1 MKNIKIEQYTLFY
14 SHSWFHFLWCCS
26 NKNWFTQEIYDLT
39 LCLAHFFEKDHLLKL
54 IILGVYAKRW
64 PKCARISKQKLMWP
78 KIWFMIFLP
87 TLTVRGP
94 RKLCR
99 QNLTKAEA
107 ATSSYSAAGDF
118 LQYSY
123 SVILAKNH
131 RKIRSWCL
139 VY

>member
-1 MKNIKIEQYTLFY
+1 MLQKLNKRDCFCL
-14 SHSWFHFLWCCS
+14 HSKLHFLLHFWL
-26 NKNWFTQEIYDLT
+26 KNWFTREIYDLT